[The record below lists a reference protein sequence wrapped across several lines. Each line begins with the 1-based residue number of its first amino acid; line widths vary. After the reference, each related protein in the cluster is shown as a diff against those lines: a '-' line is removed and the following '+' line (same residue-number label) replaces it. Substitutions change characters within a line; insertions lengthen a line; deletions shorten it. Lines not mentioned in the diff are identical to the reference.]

1 MSAFEAF
8 QIAGLLFAIGAVVMI
23 MKPWDIE

>member
-8 QIAGLLFAIGAVVMI
+8 QIAGLLFAIGAVAMI
-23 MKPWDIE
+23 MKPWSLD

>member
-1 MSAFEAF
+1 MSTFEAF
-8 QIAGLLFAIGAVVMI
+8 QIAGLLFAIGAVAMI